1 MMKSNR
7 CSSLSRG
14 RGLTLIE
21 VVAGLALMSSI
32 LVAVL
37 FLKSRYAR
45 QQALADH
52 HLQSLAAADALLSV
66 WWQTPAKF
74 PRQGSGAVASHPT
87 LGWQTRTLPNP
98 ELARL
103 GCQIIRLE
111 ITDRS
116 SSAFGSSDV
125 VAVDVLLPAEGEKR
139 E

>member
-1 MMKSNR
+1 MKSNL
-7 CSSLSRG
+7 CSSLRRR

-52 HLQSLAAADALLSV
+52 HLQSLTAADALLSF
-66 WWQTPAKF
+66 WWKEPATF
-74 PRQGSGAVASHPT
+74 PRRGSGSIASNPA
-87 LGWQTRTLPNP
+87 LGWQTRQVFNSD
-98 ELARL
+98 LATL

-116 SSAFGSSDV
+116 PSGLGSSDI
-125 VAVDVLLPAEGEKR
+125 VAVDVMLPAEGEKH

>member
-1 MMKSNR
+1 MKSNL

-52 HLQSLAAADALLSV
+52 HLQSLAAADALLSA

-74 PRQGSGAVASHPT
+74 PRQGSGSIGSQPT
-87 LGWQTRTLPNP
+87 LGWRTKPLPNS
-98 ELARL
+98 ELTRL

-111 ITDRS
+111 ITDQS
-116 SSAFGSSDV
+116 SSALGASDV
-125 VAVDVLLPAEGEKR
+125 VAVDVLLPTEGEKH